1 MGLDAFTK
9 TYASAAKWTNL
20 GTLRTDSD
28 FSLQCVDLAELPR
41 AELTEKVAEVDVV
54 FHLAAEPGVR
64 ASWGAGFDA
73 YIRNN
78 IAATQRLLEAIRA
91 GNPSARI
98 IVASSSSIYGDAEA
112 LPTSESATPKPRS
125 PYGVTKLATEQ
136 LCQVYHTNFELPIVV
151 LRYFSVYGPRQ
162 RPDMAFHRFI
172 AQTMAGQPI
181 SLFGDGSQRRDFTF
195 VADIVRATVAA
206 ARANSVVGRTMNI
219 GSGQTI
225 TVNAVID
232 QLSEVAEAQLGR
244 PEPYSSR

>member
-1 MGLDAFTK
+1 MFLPIALYTTCSCRNPDLATDVVAPVTGCAGFIGSHLCEALISGGDQVVGLDAFTK

-91 GNPSARI
+91 GNPSGTHHRCVV
-98 IVASSSSIYGDAEA
+98 IVHLWRCGSPPDVGECDPKAS
-112 LPTSESATPKPRS
+112 LPLRRDETGHRAVVSGLPHKLRAPHRRTAILFGLRSTPATRHGFS
-125 PYGVTKLATEQ
+125 
-136 LCQVYHTNFELPIVV
+136 QVYRPNHGRAAYQPFRRRKST
-151 LRYFSVYGPRQ
+151 PR
-162 RPDMAFHRFI
+162 FHFR
-172 AQTMAGQPI
+172 
-181 SLFGDGSQRRDFTF
+181 S
-195 VADIVRATVAA
+195 
-206 ARANSVVGRTMNI
+206 
-219 GSGQTI
+219 
-225 TVNAVID
+225 
-232 QLSEVAEAQLGR
+232 
-244 PEPYSSR
+244 